1 MLVCGSSAYQLRR
14 PSTHIGSFVRELAIT
29 SEPREVCVGCCV
41 YDAVTAEANLESHGV
56 RPGSGLKTLGREET
70 GLRI

>member
-1 MLVCGSSAYQLRR
+1 MT
-14 PSTHIGSFVRELAIT
+14 PFVRELAIT
-29 SEPREVCVGCCV
+29 GEPREVWVGCCV
-41 YDAVTAEANLESHGV
+41 YDAVTAEADLESHGV